1 MNAELER
8 CDLLIT
14 GGEVIDGTGAAARKA
29 DIALQGDRIVALGEL
44 AGVKAD
50 SVIDASGKVVTPGF
64 IDVHTHDDRLLLAN
78 PEVTPKLSQGVTT
91 VVVGNCG
98 VSLSPWVSDRTP
110 PPPLEWRTC
119 YSRSPKRGFASFYCK
134 SREPTR

>member
-50 SVIDASGKVVTPGF
+50 SVIDASV
-64 IDVHTHDDRLLLAN
+64 RLLPRALSMYTPMTIACYWQ
-78 PEVTPKLSQGVTT
+78 PRSDTQAQPGSDHRGGRKLRCQFVTLGQ
-91 VVVGNCG
+91 
-98 VSLSPWVSDRTP
+98 
-110 PPPLEWRTC
+110 
-119 YSRSPKRGFASFYCK
+119 
-134 SREPTR
+134 